1 MSKDI
6 DKAVSIRFYN
16 AILNTFRLV
25 LVYLRIFLQFFDVLL
40 CVYTMNVV
48 GYQR

>member
-6 DKAVSIRFYN
+6 NKAVSIRFYN

-25 LVYLRIFLQFFDVLL
+25 LVYFSIFLHFFDVLL
-40 CVYTMNVV
+40 RVYTMNVV
-48 GYQR
+48 